1 MNARNA
7 HSCICDTFM
16 ESQIHS
22 TLIFSNRHL
31 LPTLN
36 VNESMSAVVTAAEAK
51 SIISARHCVMETQ
64 GSGEINRLAAT
75 EYISDIMKGNVSPV
89 HPLSRVMNG
98 EHRHSVNVI
107 VA

>member
-1 MNARNA
+1 MKYTNECKNA

-22 TLIFSNRHL
+22 TLILSNRHL

-36 VNESMSAVVTAAEAK
+36 VNESMSAAVTAAEAK
-51 SIISARHCVMETQ
+51 SIISARHCVMEAR

-75 EYISDIMKGNVSPV
+75 ENTSAI
-89 HPLSRVMNG
+89 
-98 EHRHSVNVI
+98 
-107 VA
+107 